1 MEGTTRPP
9 YQLPPLEDAK
19 RQYVELFGSALVM
32 NTYLKIALLCVSLVA
47 LGLLLLNFRTQSKY
61 ANVKPLVI
69 RIDDIGRAQAV
80 QYDTLTYAPQG
91 QAPELKYFLVQ
102 FVTKHFAR
110 MRATVKQQYAE
121 SLYFLDAPLAD
132 ATIAHDQHD
141 RLIDGFLTG
150 TADEAEIQVRNVTLD
165 DLKAAPYKAVVEF
178 EKVYTGYGNRQE
190 RSRETDV
197 AQITFVL
204 RGQIPN
210 AVIPVNPLGLTI
222 TYFRVDQAF
231 K

>member
-1 MEGTTRPP
+1 M
-9 YQLPPLEDAK
+9 
-19 RQYVELFGSALVM
+19 
-32 NTYLKIALLCVSLVA
+32 
-47 LGLLLLNFRTQSKY
+47 
-61 ANVKPLVI
+61 
-69 RIDDIGRAQAV
+69 
-80 QYDTLTYAPQG
+80 
-91 QAPELKYFLVQ
+91 
-102 FVTKHFAR
+102 
-110 MRATVKQQYAE
+110 
-121 SLYFLDAPLAD
+121 
-132 ATIAHDQHD
+132 
-141 RLIDGFLTG
+141 IDGFLTG

-165 DLKAAPYKAVVEF
+165 DLKTAPYKAVVEF
-178 EKVYTGYGNRQE
+178 DKVITGYGNRQE